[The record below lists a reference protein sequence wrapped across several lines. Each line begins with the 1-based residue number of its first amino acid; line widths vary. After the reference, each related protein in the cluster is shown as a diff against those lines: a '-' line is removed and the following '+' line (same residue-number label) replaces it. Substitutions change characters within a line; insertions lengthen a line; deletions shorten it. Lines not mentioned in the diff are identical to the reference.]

1 MGVILYILISYLVSV
16 FLYTI
21 IVKNN
26 AMNKYNPHIKI
37 WDIVK
42 EGLRGMGIGFLVT
55 GLIAAVIFMAIRL
68 LN

>member
-21 IVKNN
+21 FVKNN